1 MPDDV
6 ETFLADLPPEVE
18 TIARAL
24 RTRIRALVPDAVE
37 QRHGGW
43 KIIGYS
49 VDGSMKSSICAIA
62 PHSAHVNLQFF
73 RGTELEDPEGLLEGS
88 GKSGRHVKLRN
99 ASDVDGVAVGRLV
112 EQAASL
118 AAGR

>member
-1 MPDDV
+1 MSDEV

-24 RTRIRALVPDAVE
+24 RERIRALVPGAVE

-73 RGTELEDPEGLLEGS
+73 RGTELDDPDGLLEGT
-88 GKSGRHVKLRN
+88 GKSGRHVKIRD
-99 ASDVDGVAVGRLV
+99 AAAAETDAVGRLI
-112 EQAASL
+112 ERAASV
-118 AAGR
+118 AKGD